1 MGLSK
6 KHQGYANE
14 AASFSAYTPSA
25 VPTEPEPLRVRQ
37 AGGSRY
43 AEVTTRLPV
52 KLHLYTKA
60 LAFALG
66 KTLKSMYQDCAEQ
79 FLREAPWKYGLRW
92 RPNQDQTFGF
102 LDRDSKGVTGWTK
115 VNVCVRYE
123 TALRLEA
130 LAANERISV
139 SSLCYTMLYWW
150 AWQQYPPAYERERR
164 AKALAKKGESS

>member
-1 MGLSK
+1 MRQSQNQA
-6 KHQGYANE
+6 HHANA
-14 AASFSAYTPSA
+14 AASFGTCAAGA
-25 VPTEPEPLRVRQ
+25 VSTEPEPKRVRQ
-37 AGGSRY
+37 AGGCRY

-130 LAANERISV
+130 LAAKERISV

-150 AWQQYPPAYERERR
+150 AWHQYPPAYERERR
-164 AKALAKKGESS
+164 AKALANKGESS

>member
-1 MGLSK
+1 MRDSQNQAR
-6 KHQGYANE
+6 HANA
-14 AASFSAYTPSA
+14 AASFSAYSA
-25 VPTEPEPLRVRQ
+25 NVAPTEPEPLRVRQ

-52 KLHLYTKA
+52 KLHLYTRA

-92 RPNQDQTFGF
+92 RPNQGQTFGF

-130 LAANERISV
+130 LAAKERISV

-150 AWQQYPPAYERERR
+150 AWHQYPPAYERERR
-164 AKALAKKGESS
+164 AKALANKGESS